1 MRKHNREQGDKT
13 MKFNEFGY
21 KNETVEVREMTMA
34 DIALTI
40 AQALIRKDRREIEIR
55 IVETYCGEV
64 ETYKGM
70 DEMLS
75 VNWQGDHKVR
85 VYGWAVMH
93 NNVTDTDYVKIVI
106 SDDYYNE
113 EDDRAMKQSKFII

>member
-1 MRKHNREQGDKT
+1 
-13 MKFNEFGY
+13 MKFKEFGY

-113 EDDRAMKQSKFII
+113 EDDRAMRQSKFII